1 MHKSIKKSFVK
12 QTYQSWCGLACL
24 SMICKYYGGNVPQ
37 TQLVKISGTSTT
49 GTTMLGLYQAANKIG
64 LKAEGL
70 EGTLEEL
77 RQLKHP
83 AILHC
88 ASEAGLEHYMTCFGY
103 ENEHFIIGD
112 PAKEIMKMSSTE
124 LEKLWKSRTLLLVQ
138 KGDRFQSAN
147 EAKSRK
153 KLWVKSLLRPDI
165 KILSAVAGFG
175 VIISAIG
182 LSLAVFSQKLIDHVL
197 PLKSSDKLLVAIA
210 ILALLMLAKNI
221 LSFLRTKLVARQSRN
236 FSNRIVGSFYNQ
248 VLYLPKSFFDSLK
261 TGEVTA
267 RLNDA
272 ARIQRTINYVSGTL
286 LVDILTVIICMIL
299 LFGYWWAAGATA
311 LIGSILF
318 VLVFWKYSDTIVT
331 EQRKVM
337 ASYAASQ
344 SNFFDT
350 VQGAEV
356 IKGNN
361 KEEFFTRY
369 TKEIFSTFQTS
380 AYDLAL
386 LGNSVGLKVQSI
398 GTVAIIGVI
407 AFSSFAV
414 LNNQLSLGALVAVL
428 SLAGSVISSSAS
440 LSVAYITLQEAKVAY
455 DRLYEFVSLDQEQSQ
470 NGSLQAYSSNGQ
482 KTNTIETLGVE
493 HIKFRFPGRP
503 LLLNDVSFEAKK
515 GQLTALLGDIGSGK
529 STLLHLISRFYE
541 PESGTITSNGQLWTD
556 FHLYEWRTNIGVMP
570 QHIKLFNAT
579 LLENICLTNDKETM
593 KRCQS
598 FCMQLDMRKYFGNLP
613 LGPLTR
619 VGEDGINL
627 SGGQRQ
633 LTGLY
638 RAMFNDPQILL
649 LDEPTNNMDKAAV
662 QFVWD
667 LIEREKHNR
676 ICILVTHNEKMASK
690 ADTVVQLI

>member
-1 MHKSIKKSFVK
+1 MHKSIKKAFVK

-24 SMICKYYGGNVPQ
+24 SMICKYYGGDEPQ
-37 TQLVKISGTSTT
+37 TKLVKISGTSTT
-49 GTTMLGLYQAANKIG
+49 GTTLLGLYQAANKIG

-70 EGTLEEL
+70 EGGIED
-77 RQLKHP
+77 LKKLSHP

-88 ASEAGLEHYMTCFGY
+88 TTETGMEHYVTCFGY

-112 PAKEIMKMSSTE
+112 PAKEIFKMSVTE
-124 LEKLWKSRTLLLVQ
+124 LEEIWKSGRLLLVQ
-138 KGDRFQSAN
+138 KGDSFQTAN

-153 KLWVKSLLRPDI
+153 RLWIKSLLRPDI
-165 KILSAVAGFG
+165 KTLSAVAGFG

-182 LSLAVFSQKLIDHVL
+182 LSLAVFSQQLIDHVL
-197 PLKSSDKLLVAIA
+197 PLKDSIKLLIAVA
-210 ILALLMLAKNI
+210 ILAFLMLTKNI
-221 LSFLRTKLVARQSRN
+221 LSFMRTKLVARQSRN

-261 TGEVTA
+261 TGEITA

-272 ARIQRTINYVSGTL
+272 ARIQRTINYVAGAL
-286 LVDILTVIICMIL
+286 LVDILTIVICMVL
-299 LFGYWWAAGATA
+299 LFGYWWVAGTTA
-311 LIGSILF
+311 LIGGMLF
-318 VLVFWKYSDTIVT
+318 ALVFWKYSDTIVT

-337 ASYAASQ
+337 ASYAAAE

-369 TKEIFSTFQTS
+369 TKEIYATFQTS

-386 LGNSVGLKVQSI
+386 LGNNIGLKVQFI
-398 GTVAIIGVI
+398 GTAAIIGVI
-407 AFSSFAV
+407 AFSSYAV
-414 LNNQLSLGALVAVL
+414 LNNLLSLGALVAVL
-428 SLAGSVISSSAS
+428 SLAGSVLSSSAS

-455 DRLYEFVSLDQEQSQ
+455 DRLYEFVSMDQEQPQSDSIQ
-470 NGSLQAYSSNGQ
+470 VCSSDKKAIN
-482 KTNTIETLGVE
+482 TLGVNN
-493 HIKFRFPGRP
+493 INFRFPGRP
-503 LLLNDVSFEAKK
+503 LLLKNVSFEAKK
-515 GQLTALLGDIGSGK
+515 GQLTAILGEIGSGK
-529 STLLHLISRFYE
+529 STLLNLISRFYE
-541 PESGTITSNGQLWTD
+541 PESGIITADGLQWTD
-556 FHLYEWRTNIGVMP
+556 FPLYEWRTNIGVMP
-570 QHIKLFNAT
+570 QHIKLFNSS

-593 KRCQS
+593 KHCQS
-598 FCMQLDMRKYFGNLP
+598 FCMQLEMRKYFGNLP

-619 VGEDGINL
+619 VGEDGINI

-633 LTGLY
+633 LAGLY

-676 ICILVTHNEKMASK
+676 ICILVTHNEQLAAK
-690 ADTVVQLI
+690 ADTVVHLT